1 MEITWHKD
9 SCFRIKG
16 KKTAIVI
23 NPTKE
28 SGKLKGDLVLSSVGE
43 NLSEVDGMHKLFDWP
58 GEYESRSIPVN
69 GFVAWTKSKAK
80 ESKEKV
86 DETIIFCFQVS
97 GVKFCHLGELGHT
110 LTSDM
115 VNEIGDVDI
124 LMIKVGEGTNLDT
137 KKAMEI
143 IEAIQPR
150 VIIPMGTDNP
160 AEALKEVGSD
170 KLEKLEKLEF
180 KSASELPT
188 DQMRYVV
195 LDHVA

>member
-1 MEITWHKD
+1 
-9 SCFRIKG
+9 
-16 KKTAIVI
+16 
-23 NPTKE
+23 
-28 SGKLKGDLVLSSVGE
+28 
-43 NLSEVDGMHKLFDWP
+43 MHKLFDRP
-58 GEYESRSIPVN
+58 GEYESRSIPIN
-69 GFVAWTKSKAK
+69 GFSALTKSKAK
-80 ESKEKV
+80 ESKDKV

-97 GVKFCHLGELGHT
+97 GIKFCHLGELGHT

-150 VIIPMGTDNP
+150 VIIPMGTENP

-170 KLEKLEKLEF
+170 KILIYF
-180 KSASELPT
+180 K
-188 DQMRYVV
+188 
-195 LDHVA
+195 

>member
-9 SCFRIKG
+9 TCFSLKG
-16 KKTAIVI
+16 KKTTVLV
-23 NPTKE
+23 NPLRE
-28 SGKLKGDLVLSSVGE
+28 AGKLKGNIVLSSIGE
-43 NLSEVDGMHKLFDWP
+43 NLSEVDGMEKLFDWP
-58 GEYESRSIPVN
+58 GEYESKNIPVN
-69 GFVAWTKSKAK
+69 GFAAWTKSKSK
-80 ESKEKV
+80 ESKDKV
-86 DETIIFCFQVS
+86 DETIIFCFQMA
-97 GVKFCHLGELGHT
+97 GIKFCHLGELGHT

-115 VNEIGDVDI
+115 VNEIGDVDV
-124 LMIKVGEGTNLDT
+124 LMIKVGKGTNLDT

-160 AEALKEVGSD
+160 EEALKEVGSD
-170 KLEKLEKLEF
+170 KLEKLEKLEL

-195 LDHVA
+195 LNQSA

>member
-1 MEITWHKD
+1 M
-9 SCFRIKG
+9 
-16 KKTAIVI
+16 
-23 NPTKE
+23 
-28 SGKLKGDLVLSSVGE
+28 GE

-69 GFVAWTKSKAK
+69 GFAAWTKSKAK

-115 VNEIGDVDI
+115 VNEIGDVDV

-143 IEAIQPR
+143 IEVIQPR
-150 VIIPMGTDNP
+150 VIIPMGTANP

-170 KLEKLEKLEF
+170 KLEKLEKLEL

-195 LDHVA
+195 LNQSA